1 MSARVRSSTNSYNQP
16 WVADLSSTY
25 VVNGKYYSGFHRIRA
40 RSEGRTE
47 EKIVAGRA
55 EWSLC
60 GIPRQERPFRPA
72 QGRPGRR
79 AIGELK

>member
-25 VVNGKYYSGFHRIRA
+25 VVNGKYYSGFHRIRV

-47 EKIVAGRA
+47 EKIVGWKGRMA
-55 EWSLC
+55 VVRYSPDKNDFSALRR
-60 GIPRQERPFRPA
+60 GDQVGRQS
-72 QGRPGRR
+72 GN
-79 AIGELK
+79 